1 MHLTTANAALHSA
14 NQARA
19 TTPAV
24 TNPANPPN
32 KVFDLFD
39 SDEED
44 FFSDTG
50 DDVTDAIN
58 HYQQLE
64 AQRLADAAHHVHGHL
79 ESVAQQLERPR
90 NSEVMGS
97 PSPSPAPAPR
107 VPSPSPA
114 PAPRV
119 TSQPRPKHK
128 IRGKSKPHVQTP
140 GASSSGAEPRGRSS
154 ARASSRPPKQQAE
167 AALKALGMQ
176 GIK

>member
-19 TTPAV
+19 STPAV

-32 KVFDLFD
+32 KVFDLYD
-39 SDEED
+39 SDDED

-79 ESVAQQLERPR
+79 DSVAQQLERPR
-90 NSEVMGS
+90 NSSVMGS

-107 VPSPSPA
+107 VPS
-114 PAPRV
+114 
-119 TSQPRPKHK
+119 QPLPKHRM
-128 IRGKSKPHVQTP
+128 RGKSKPPVETP